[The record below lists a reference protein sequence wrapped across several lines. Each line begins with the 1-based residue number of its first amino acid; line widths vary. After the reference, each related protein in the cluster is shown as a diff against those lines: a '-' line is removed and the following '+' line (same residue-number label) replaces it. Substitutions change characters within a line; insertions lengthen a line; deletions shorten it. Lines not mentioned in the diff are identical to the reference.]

1 MCIRDR
7 QNTKHSRRRWGKAD
21 KARKPSPTVSP
32 SPTGTKPVKFNA
44 LFRYATPLERFLNL
58 IGIICGAASGTAQ
71 PLMTILFGNLA
82 NKFLASSNPRLTDQQ
97 KIDYFLAAA
106 HMVNDDAIYLV
117 IIGIASFVVIYV
129 YMAIFVYTGEVITQ
143 RIRKEYL
150 RAILRQDI
158 AYFDSLG
165 AGEITTRIQSDIQ
178 LIQDGISDKLP
189 LNVAF
194 ISTFITGFIIAYV
207 RNWKLAL
214 VMTCILPCIVG
225 SAIVMNKF
233 VSSYQQVELEHVAKA
248 ASIAEEG
255 ISTVRTVKALSLIHI

>member
-1 MCIRDR
+1 
-7 QNTKHSRRRWGKAD
+7 
-21 KARKPSPTVSP
+21 
-32 SPTGTKPVKFNA
+32 
-44 LFRYATPLERFLNL
+44 
-58 IGIICGAASGTAQ
+58 
-71 PLMTILFGNLA
+71 
-82 NKFLASSNPRLTDQQ
+82 
-97 KIDYFLAAA
+97 
-106 HMVNDDAIYLV
+106 
-117 IIGIASFVVIYV
+117 
-129 YMAIFVYTGEVITQ
+129 MAIFVYTGEVITQ

-255 ISTVRTVKALSLIHI
+255 ISTVRTVKAFGMNAHLAKLYESRNATAFTASRRRAVALSLIHI